1 MRIAMLAPVAW
12 RTPPRH
18 YGPWEQVAFNISEGL
33 AKRGIDVTLFA
44 TQDSFTSGRVDAII
58 EKGYEEDKTQDA
70 KVLECMHISYV
81 MEKAN
86 QFDLIHNHFDF
97 LPLSY
102 SRLIDTPMI
111 TTIHGFSSPQII
123 PVYKRYND
131 INHYVSISDADRH
144 PSLKYIATIYHGIRR
159 DEFEYIEK
167 PQDYLIFLGRIH
179 PDKGTDGAI
188 AIAKAT
194 DKRLLI
200 AGIIQHAEYFR
211 ERVEPFIDGNQII
224 FLGHAGP
231 EKRRELLGN
240 ALALLHPIHFNEP
253 FGLSV
258 AEAMFC
264 GTPVI
269 AFNKGS
275 MPELIEN
282 GLSGFLVTSIEEA
295 TNAVNKI
302 GQISRR
308 KCYEYATAKFSYDTM
323 IDRYIKAYESILN
336 K

>member
-44 TQDSFTSGRVDAII
+44 TKDSFTSGKLDAII

-97 LPLSY
+97 LPLTY
-102 SRLIDTPMI
+102 SRLFATPMI

-144 PSLKYIATIYHGIRR
+144 PSLKYTATIYHGILR

-167 PQDYLIFLGRIH
+167 PQDYLISLGRIH
-179 PDKGTDGAI
+179 PDKGTNEAI

-231 EKRRELLGN
+231 EKRKELLGN
-240 ALALLHPIHFNEP
+240 AVALLHPIHFNEP

-269 AFNKGS
+269 AYNRGS

-282 GLSGFLVTSIEEA
+282 GISGFLVNNIEEA
-295 TNAVNKI
+295 VNAVNNI
-302 GQISRR
+302 TQIDRN
-308 KCYEYATAKFSYDTM
+308 KCYTYATAKFSYETM
-323 IDRYIKAYESILN
+323 IDKYIEAYQSIL
-336 K
+336 KK

>member
-33 AKRGIDVTLFA
+33 VKRGIDTTVFA
-44 TQDSFTSGRVDAII
+44 TKDSLTSGRLDAII
-58 EKGYEEDKTQDA
+58 ETGYEEDKTQDA
-70 KVLECMHISYV
+70 KVVECMHISYV
-81 MEKAN
+81 MERSN

-97 LPLSY
+97 LPLTY
-102 SRLIDTPMI
+102 SRLIATPMI
-111 TTIHGFSSPQII
+111 TTIHGFSSHQII

-144 PSLKYIATIYHGIRR
+144 PSLQYIATIYHGIQRQ
-159 DEFEYIEK
+159 EFEYIETPK
-167 PQDYLIFLGRIH
+167 DYLVYFGRIH
-179 PDKGTDGAI
+179 PDKGTDEAI

-194 DKRLLI
+194 NRRLMI
-200 AGIIQHAEYFR
+200 AGIIQHSEYFK
-211 ERVEPFIDGNQII
+211 ERVEPFIDGEQII

-231 EKRRELLGN
+231 EKRCELLGN
-240 ALALLHPIHFNEP
+240 AVALLHPIHFNEP

-258 AEAMFC
+258 AESMFC

-269 AFNKGS
+269 AYNRGS

-282 GLSGFLVTSIEEA
+282 DISGFLVNNIEEA
-295 TNAVNKI
+295 VNAVNNI
-302 GQISRR
+302 AQISRR

-323 IDRYIKAYESILN
+323 IDKYIKVYELILN
-336 K
+336 H

>member
-1 MRIAMLAPVAW
+1 MLAPVAW

-44 TQDSFTSGRVDAII
+44 TKDSFTSGKLDAII
-58 EKGYEEDKTQDA
+58 EKGYEEDKTRDA

-97 LPLSY
+97 LPLTY
-102 SRLIDTPMI
+102 SGLVATPMI

-123 PVYKRYND
+123 PVYKKYND
-131 INHYVSISDADRH
+131 INYYVSISDADRH
-144 PSLKYIATIYHGIRR
+144 PSLKYIATIYHGIQP
-159 DEFEYIEK
+159 DEFVYIEK
-167 PQDYLIFLGRIH
+167 PQDYLISFGRIH
-179 PDKGTDGAI
+179 PDKGTDEAI

-194 DKRLLI
+194 GKRLLI
-200 AGIIQHAEYFR
+200 AGIIQHPEYFR
-211 ERVEPFIDGNQII
+211 ERVEPFIDEDQII

-231 EKRRELLGN
+231 EKRKELLGN
-240 ALALLHPIHFNEP
+240 AIALLHPIHFNEP

-269 AFNKGS
+269 AYNRGS
-275 MPELIEN
+275 MPELIAN
-282 GLSGFLVTSIEEA
+282 GVSGFLVNNIEEA
-295 TNAVNKI
+295 ASAVNKI
-302 GQISRR
+302 GHVSRR
-308 KCYEYATAKFSYDTM
+308 KCYEYATAKFSYETM
-323 IDRYIKAYESILN
+323 IDKYIEAYKSILN

>member
-1 MRIAMLAPVAW
+1 MLAPVAW

-44 TQDSFTSGRVDAII
+44 TKDSFTSGKLDAII
-58 EKGYEEDKTQDA
+58 EKGYEEDKTRNA

-97 LPLSY
+97 LPLTY
-102 SRLIDTPMI
+102 SGLVATPMI

-131 INHYVSISDADRH
+131 INYYVSISDADRH
-144 PSLKYIATIYHGIRR
+144 PSLKYIATIYHGIQP
-159 DEFEYIEK
+159 DEFVYIEK
-167 PQDYLIFLGRIH
+167 PQDYLISFGRIH
-179 PDKGTDGAI
+179 PDKGTDEAI

-194 DKRLLI
+194 GKRLLI
-200 AGIIQHAEYFR
+200 AGIIQHPEYFR
-211 ERVEPFIDGNQII
+211 ERVEPFIDEDQII

-231 EKRRELLGN
+231 EKRKELLGN
-240 ALALLHPIHFNEP
+240 AIALLHPIHFNEP

-269 AFNKGS
+269 AYNRGS
-275 MPELIEN
+275 MPELIAN
-282 GLSGFLVTSIEEA
+282 GVSGFLVNNIEEA
-295 TNAVNKI
+295 ANAVNKI
-302 GQISRR
+302 GHVSRR
-308 KCYEYATAKFSYDTM
+308 KCYEYATAKFSYETM
-323 IDRYIKAYESILN
+323 IDKYIEAYKSILN

>member
-44 TQDSFTSGRVDAII
+44 TKDSFTSGKLDAII
-58 EKGYEEDKTQDA
+58 EKGYEEDKTRNA

-97 LPLSY
+97 LPLTY
-102 SRLIDTPMI
+102 SGLVATPMI

-123 PVYKRYND
+123 PVYKKYND
-131 INHYVSISDADRH
+131 INYYVSISDADRH
-144 PSLKYIATIYHGIRR
+144 PSLKYIATIYHGIQP
-159 DEFEYIEK
+159 DEFVYIEK
-167 PQDYLIFLGRIH
+167 PQDYLISFGRIH
-179 PDKGTDGAI
+179 PDKGTDEAI

-194 DKRLLI
+194 GKRLLI
-200 AGIIQHAEYFR
+200 AGIIQHPEYFR
-211 ERVEPFIDGNQII
+211 ERVEPFIDEDQII

-231 EKRRELLGN
+231 EKRKELLGN
-240 ALALLHPIHFNEP
+240 AIALLHPIHFNEP

-269 AFNKGS
+269 AYNRGS
-275 MPELIEN
+275 MPELIAN
-282 GLSGFLVTSIEEA
+282 GVSGFLVNNIEEA
-295 TNAVNKI
+295 ANAVNKI
-302 GQISRR
+302 GHVSRR
-308 KCYEYATAKFSYDTM
+308 KCYEYATAKFSYETM
-323 IDRYIKAYESILN
+323 IDKYIEAYKSILN